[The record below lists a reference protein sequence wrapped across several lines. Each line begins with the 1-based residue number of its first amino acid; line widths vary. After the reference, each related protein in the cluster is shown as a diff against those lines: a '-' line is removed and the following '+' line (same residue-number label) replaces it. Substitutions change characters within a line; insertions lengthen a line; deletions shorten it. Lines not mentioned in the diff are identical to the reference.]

1 MNVPCLSARFV
12 PPFAQ
17 VLATY
22 EQFAPEALN
31 RLKAI
36 DPTTRIPAAV
46 AHELA
51 AGQVAETGDPD
62 LGFKAAKA
70 MPLGRA
76 GALDY
81 VMHSAPTVR
90 EAIEVGDRYIRSFSD
105 VLNVRHDVDGT
116 RARIRLEVS
125 CPMPRAIID
134 FTMSAWYANHLRAPL
149 SDATQLECWFA
160 HSKPSHTEEY
170 ERAFA
175 PATLR
180 FDAPFNGFAFDREHL
195 DAPLASADATT
206 HAVLCEHVALA
217 VAHLTMR
224 RTLVARV
231 REITMRDLLHG
242 GPSVF
247 SVACQLR
254 MSARTLGRRL
264 EREGTTFSAVLDQLR
279 KELAL
284 GYVGNH
290 TLGFTDIAFRLGF
303 SHVEA
308 FHRAFKR
315 WTGQTPLTYR
325 RARLPPSPLH
335 AT

>member
-1 MNVPCLSARFV
+1 MNVPCYSARFIT
-12 PPFAQ
+12 PFAQ
-17 VLATY
+17 VLADY
-22 EQFAPEALN
+22 ETINPESLN

-36 DPTTRIPAAV
+36 DPASRIPTAL

-51 AGQVAETGDPD
+51 ASQVAETGDAD
-62 LGFKAAKA
+62 LGFKAAA
-70 MPLGRA
+70 ALPLGRA

-90 EAIEVGDRYIRSFSD
+90 ESVESGDRYIRSFSD
-105 VLNVRHDVDGT
+105 VLNVRHDVDGE
-116 RARIRLEVS
+116 RAMIRLDLGT
-125 CPMPRAIID
+125 PMPRAIVD
-134 FTMSAWYANHLRAPL
+134 FTVAAWYANHLRTPL
-149 SDATQLECWFA
+149 AEATHLECLFTHA
-160 HSKPSHTEEY
+160 KPERTNEY
-170 ERAFA
+170 ERAFS
-175 PATLR
+175 PAALR
-180 FDAPFNGFAFDREHL
+180 FDAPFNGFVFDRDLL
-195 DAPLASADATT
+195 DEPLSTADAST
-206 HAVLCEHVALA
+206 HAVLSEHVALT
-217 VAHLTMR
+217 VAHLTTR

-231 REITMRDLLHG
+231 REITMRDLVQG

-247 SVACQLR
+247 SVARQLR

-290 TLGFTDIAFRLGF
+290 GIAFTDIAFRLGF

-325 RARLPPSPLH
+325 RARLPPTLLT
-335 AT
+335 A

>member
-1 MNVPCLSARFV
+1 MNVPCYSARFIT
-12 PPFAQ
+12 PFAQ
-17 VLATY
+17 VLARY
-22 EQFAPEALN
+22 ETVPPESLT

-36 DPTTRIPAAV
+36 DPSSRIPAAV
-46 AHELA
+46 ANDLA
-51 AGQVAETGDPD
+51 VTQVAETGDED
-62 LGFKAAKA
+62 LGFKAAQA
-70 MPLGRA
+70 LPLGRA

-81 VMHSAPTVR
+81 VMRSAATVR
-90 EAIEVGDRYIRSFSD
+90 EAVETGDRYIRSFSD
-105 VLNVRHDVDGT
+105 LLNVRHEVDGP
-116 RARIRLEVS
+116 RAMIRLDAS
-125 CPMPRAIID
+125 PMPRALVD
-134 FTMSAWYANHLRAPL
+134 FTVSAWYANHLREPL
-149 SDATQLECWFA
+149 ARAARLECVFT
-160 HSKPSHTEEY
+160 HPKPERTDEY

-180 FDAPFNGFAFDREHL
+180 FEAPFNGFVFDRELL
-195 DAPLASADATT
+195 DEPLTTADPTT
-206 HAVLCEHVALA
+206 HAVLCEHVAIS
-217 VAHLTMR
+217 VAHLTAR

-231 REITMRDLLHG
+231 REITMRDLLQG

-247 SVACQLR
+247 GVARQLR

-284 GYVGNH
+284 GYVGSH
-290 TLGFTDIAFRLGF
+290 SIAFTDIAFRLGF

-325 RARLPPSPLH
+325 RARQPS
-335 AT
+335 ARAMA